1 MSAHLQIT
9 TFGGLHIRLAGDSLT
24 DLQTRK
30 AEGLLVYLACQ
41 RRSYAREVLGDLLW
55 EEKSQSRTLA
65 NLRVVLH
72 NLRQSVGDFITITR
86 SQVSINQDA
95 PVWLDVTE
103 LERAL
108 SDWVDSKGR
117 ITPEIAVDIERA
129 AALYRG
135 DFLEGFYMQE
145 ARQFEDWLVRE
156 REYWRYK
163 LLDALGDLVAYELQN
178 GAYQSGAE
186 HAHRLLELEPL
197 MESAHRQLMRLLEY
211 SGQRP
216 AALEAYQ
223 RLVDLLDRE
232 MGIEPEAETQALY
245 ERLQAGHLEQSTV
258 ETVWVEIPDLPPFL
272 EQTRQVEPPGPLFVG
287 REQEL
292 ARLDTF
298 LENALAGSGGVVFI
312 TGSAG
317 HGKTSLMGEFARRA
331 MAAHPDLLFAAG
343 SCSAYTG
350 VGDAYQPFRDILE
363 TLAGN
368 LQTRWESGAIR
379 RAHVERLWKALPVVT
394 SALLE
399 DAPDLL
405 QGFISGKELLKR
417 VTFISIQD
425 RQLEALKKGVQP
437 PRANLGQQAI
447 LSQYQQAL
455 NHVAQDYPL
464 LLVLDDMQW
473 SDSASID
480 LLFHLGRLVQGQRI
494 LLLVAYR
501 QEETAT
507 GSQGMRHPLESVF
520 FEFKRLYGDIR
531 IDLSTTPEA
540 ESRRFVEIFLDSEP
554 NDLGVAFRDVL
565 YSHTQGHALFLSEL
579 LRDLKERGVL
589 VQDRR
594 GRWVQAQPVD
604 WSQLPARAEGVIEK
618 RLSLLSHEMRE
629 LLIWASVEGEQ
640 FSAQVLAHVLQ
651 RDLRDILQLLAD
663 YLVSGHRLVEEI
675 EASHVNRQKI
685 YRYRFRH
692 VLFQTYLHENL
703 SGTQQELYHAQIGQA
718 LETIYSDHS
727 GKIASQLVRHFEFAG
742 DRSRVVKYALLAGNS
757 ARQLGASQDAIEL
770 YTLALSNRQTIG
782 SGELVQSADAIHER
796 LGDVYL
802 ENLSRH
808 DDALNHYREFLQ
820 ATGSEEQ
827 KARAERKIAS
837 ILTLQGDLDQAEQLY
852 KSALARLDP
861 ENFPAEA
868 GSIHC
873 GLGYIYVYKSE
884 LDIAQRHA
892 RLALDVGTRLGN
904 ASTIADANNVL
915 GQVAAYRG
923 ELEASSE
930 FFSTSLDLYRKI
942 GDHPR
947 TAKILNNLGEIS
959 RLLGSMHTA
968 QKYLKEGLDIARR
981 IGDKREESAVLSTLG
996 DVYRDMGLWKYAI
1009 EVLEQA
1015 LPIAQQSGVA
1025 TRMIEAHWFLGAAYH
1040 KTGQTKEA
1048 KQYLERAERLSK
1060 EMGFSR
1066 YLPMIYL
1073 ELACLYSR
1081 GAEEKKALAYL
1092 ESARQQAG
1100 EEPDED
1106 FIGHMQCVYG
1116 DLYQFKQDW
1125 DAAIAS
1131 YHEAV
1136 ETFDRIGMLTKAA
1149 RAHLGLGSSYL
1160 DRGKGGDRE
1169 HAQHHLLAA
1178 QQEFKRIG
1186 AQVYLQQVA
1195 AQLERLGKVAQE

>member
-1 MSAHLQIT
+1 MNARLEIT
-9 TFGGLHIRLAGDSLT
+9 TFGGLHIRLGGDSLT

-30 AEGLLVYLACQ
+30 VEGLLVYLACQ

-65 NLRVVLH
+65 NLRGVLH
-72 NLRQSVGDFITITR
+72 NLRQSVGNFITINR

-108 SDWVDSKGR
+108 SGWVESQGK
-117 ITPEIAVDIERA
+117 ITPEIAEDIERA

-135 DFLEGFYMQE
+135 DFLEGFYVRE

-156 REYWRYK
+156 RERWRHK

-223 RLVDLLDRE
+223 RFEDLLDRE
-232 MGIEPEAETQALY
+232 MGVEPEAETQALY
-245 ERLQAGHLEQSTV
+245 ELLQSGEMEQSTP
-258 ETVWVEIPDLPPFL
+258 ETGWVEIPNLPPFL
-272 EQTRQVEPPGPLFVG
+272 EQTRRVEPPAPLFVG
-287 REQEL
+287 REREL

-298 LENALAGSGGVVFI
+298 LENALAGSGGVAFI

-317 HGKTSLMGEFARRA
+317 RGKTSLMGEFARRA
-331 MAAHPDLLFAAG
+331 MAAHPDLLVAAG

-363 TLAGN
+363 MLAGD
-368 LQTRWESGAIR
+368 LQTGWEAGAIR
-379 RAHVERLWKALPVVT
+379 RAHVERMWKALPVVT

-399 DAPDLL
+399 NAPDLL

-417 VTFISIQD
+417 GTFISTQD
-425 RQLEALKKGVQP
+425 RQLEALKKGARP
-437 PRANLGQQAI
+437 PQANLGQQAI

-455 NHVAQDYPL
+455 NRVAQDYPL

-507 GSQGMRHPLESVF
+507 GSQGVRHPLDSVF

-531 IDLSTTPEA
+531 IDLSATPEA

-554 NDLGVAFRDVL
+554 NDLGAAFKEVL

-618 RLSLLSHEMRE
+618 RLSLLSHEIRE
-629 LLIWASVEGEQ
+629 LLTWASVEGEQ
-640 FSAQVLAHVLQ
+640 FSAQVLAQVLQ
-651 RDLRDILQLLAD
+651 RDLREILRLLAGD
-663 YLVSGHRLVEEI
+663 LVSRHHLVEEI
-675 EASHVNRQKI
+675 EASYVNSQKI

-692 VLFQTYLHENL
+692 LLFQTYLHENL
-703 SGTQQELYHAQIGQA
+703 TGTQQELYHAQIGQA
-718 LETIYSDHS
+718 LETIYGEYS
-727 GKIASQLVRHFEFAG
+727 GKISSQLVFHFEFAG
-742 DRSRVVKYALLAGNS
+742 DRSRVVKYALLAGDS

-770 YTLALSNRQTIG
+770 FTLALSNRQSLG
-782 SGELVQSADAIHER
+782 SNELAQSVDAIHER

-802 ENLSRH
+802 ENLSRQA
-808 DDALNHYREFLQ
+808 DALIHYREFLQ
-820 ATGSEEQ
+820 ATGREEQ

-837 ILTLQGDLDQAEQLY
+837 ILTLQGDLDQAEKLY
-852 KSALARLDP
+852 KSALDRLDP
-861 ENFPAEA
+861 KDFQAEA
-868 GSIHC
+868 GLIHC
-873 GLGYIYVYKSE
+873 GLGYIYVYRSE
-884 LDIAQRHA
+884 LGVAQEHA
-892 RLALDVGTRLGN
+892 RLALEIDTRLEN

-942 GDHPR
+942 GDLPR
-947 TAKILNNLGEIS
+947 TAKILNNLGEVS

-968 QKYLKEGLDIARR
+968 QEYLKEGLDIARR

-996 DVYRDMGLWKYAI
+996 DVYRDIGLWKQAV

-1025 TRMIEAHWFLGAAYH
+1025 IRMIEAHWFLGAAYQ

-1048 KQYLERAERLSK
+1048 KQFLERAERFSK

-1073 ELACLYSR
+1073 ELACLYSM

-1116 DLYQFKQDW
+1116 DLYHHKQDW

-1136 ETFDRIGMLTKAA
+1136 ETFDRIGMPAKAA

-1160 DRGKGGDRE
+1160 ERGEGGDRE
-1169 HAQHHLLAA
+1169 QAQHHLKTA
-1178 QQEFKRIG
+1178 QQEFSRIG
-1186 AQVYLQQVA
+1186 AQIYLQQVA
-1195 AQLERLGKVAQE
+1195 ALLERLEKGAA

>member
-1 MSAHLQIT
+1 MNAHLEIT

-41 RRSYAREVLGDLLW
+41 RRFYAREVLGDLLW
-55 EEKSQSRTLA
+55 EEKSQSRTQA
-65 NLRVVLH
+65 NLRGVLH
-72 NLRQSVGDFITITR
+72 NLRQSVGDFITIDR
-86 SQVSINQDA
+86 SEVSINLNA

-108 SDWVDSKGR
+108 SGWVESQGR
-117 ITPEIAVDIERA
+117 ITPEIAVDIKGA
-129 AALYRG
+129 TALYRG
-135 DFLEGFYMQE
+135 DFLEGFYVRE
-145 ARQFEDWLVRE
+145 ARLFEDWLVRE
-156 REYWRYK
+156 REHWRHK
-163 LLDALGDLVAYELQN
+163 LLDALGDLVDYELQN

-211 SGQRP
+211 SGQRT
-216 AALEAYQ
+216 AALEAY
-223 RLVDLLDRE
+223 RHLEDLLDRE
-232 MGIEPEAETQALY
+232 MGVEPEAETQALY
-245 ERLQAGHLEQSTV
+245 ERLQAGDLEQSTT
-258 ETVWVEIPDLPPFL
+258 ETVWVEITDMPPFL
-272 EQTRQVEPPGPLFVG
+272 EQTRRVEPPVPLFVG
-287 REQEL
+287 REREL
-292 ARLDTF
+292 ARLDAF
-298 LENALAGSGGVVFI
+298 LDKALAGSGGVAFI

-317 HGKTSLMGEFARRA
+317 RGKTSLMGEFARRA
-331 MAAHPDLLFAAG
+331 MAAHPDLLVAAG

-363 TLAGN
+363 MLAGN
-368 LQTRWESGAIR
+368 LQTRWEMGAIR
-379 RAHVERLWKALPVVT
+379 RAHVERLWRALPVVT

-399 DAPDLL
+399 NAPDLL
-405 QGFISGKELLKR
+405 QGFISGKELLKQA
-417 VTFISIQD
+417 TFVSTQD
-425 RQLEALKKGVQP
+425 KQLEAFKKGVGRPQ
-437 PRANLGQQAI
+437 ANLGQQAI

-455 NHVAQDYPL
+455 NRVARDYPL

-494 LLLVAYR
+494 LMLVAYR
-501 QEETAT
+501 QEEIAT
-507 GSQGMRHPLESVF
+507 SSQGGRHLLDSVF

-531 IDLSTTPEA
+531 FDLSATPEA

-554 NDLGVAFRDVL
+554 NNLGAAFREVL
-565 YSHTQGHALFLSEL
+565 YSYTHGHALFLSEL

-589 VQDRR
+589 AKDQL
-594 GRWVQAQPVD
+594 GRWVQARPVD
-604 WSQLPARAEGVIEK
+604 WSQLPAGAEGMIEK

-640 FSAQVLAHVLQ
+640 FSAQVLAQVLQ
-651 RDLRDILQLLAD
+651 RDLRDILELLAD
-663 YLVSGHRLVEEI
+663 YLVPRHHLVEEI
-675 EASHVNRQKI
+675 EASYANHLKI

-692 VLFQTYLHENL
+692 VLFQNYLHENL
-703 SGTQQELYHAQIGQA
+703 SGTQQELYHGQIGQA
-718 LETIYSDHS
+718 LETIYGEHN
-727 GKIASQLVRHFEFAG
+727 GKIAGQLVRHFEFAG
-742 DRSRVVKYALLAGNS
+742 DRSRVVKYALLAGDS
-757 ARQLGASQDAIEL
+757 ALELGASQDAIEL
-770 YTLALSNRQTIG
+770 YTLALSNRETLG
-782 SGELVQSADAIHER
+782 RDELGQSVDAIHER

-808 DDALNHYREFLQ
+808 AEALNHYRGFLQ

-884 LDIAQRHA
+884 LDVAQEHASIA
-892 RLALDVGTRLGN
+892 LEVGTRLEN
-904 ASTIADANNVL
+904 APAMANANNVL
-915 GQVAAYRG
+915 GQVAAFRG
-923 ELEASSE
+923 ELEASKD
-930 FFSTSLDLYRKI
+930 FFSTSLDLYRKL
-942 GDHPR
+942 GDLSR

-959 RLLGSMHTA
+959 RRLADMQTA
-968 QKYLKEGLDIARR
+968 QDFLEQGLEIARR
-981 IGDKREESAVLSTLG
+981 IGDKRDEAAVLSTLG
-996 DVYRDMGLWKYAI
+996 DVYRDRGLWEQAV

-1015 LPIAQQSGVA
+1015 YPIAQQSGVA
-1025 TRMIEAHWFLGAAYH
+1025 TNLIEAHWFLGAAYQ

-1048 KQYLERAERLSK
+1048 KQYLERAEQLSK
-1060 EMGFSR
+1060 EMGFIR

-1073 ELACLYSR
+1073 ELACLYSM

-1116 DLYQFKQDW
+1116 DLYQYKHYW

-1136 ETFDRIGMLTKAA
+1136 ETFDRIGMPTKAA

-1160 DRGKGGDRE
+1160 ERGEGGDRE
-1169 HAQHHLLAA
+1169 HAQHHLQTA
-1178 QQEFKRIG
+1178 QQEFKRVG
-1186 AQVYLQQVA
+1186 AQIYLRQVA
-1195 AQLERLGKVAQE
+1195 AQLERLEKGAA